1 MIKRSLGLAI
11 FVLAGCG
18 TTAGVQEFQT
28 YASAFSSVV
37 EASDSVLNEM
47 AAEEKA
53 KRIRVIDGNSISDTL
68 ERKDIPLFAPSA
80 DPPFVASVRFAVHSV
95 AEMNG
100 ILLAYAE
107 GRALDGLKEDVA
119 GLQAAGLGFSATE
132 VAEPAAKAINAEILV
147 LGEVL
152 SFASDIGSREA
163 FRAELVKASDQ
174 INTVLDVVLNQSTT
188 AYRTLTSSEFPAL
201 RGSSPE
207 LAVQIRQDIATDRE
221 MLAEWLYLIE
231 LSQVALN
238 KAVSAA
244 TGSPDQNTRLVEAA
258 LLTGDLRARAE
269 RIKRL
274 AADN

>member
-188 AYRTLTSSEFPAL
+188 AYRTLTSSEFRAL

-207 LAVQIRQDIATDRE
+207 QAVQIRQDIATERE

-274 AADN
+274 AAEN